1 MIDFSTEV
9 FFQTARSGGKGGQ
22 NVNKVE
28 TMVEAYWPVATS
40 AFFTQEQK
48 ELILQKLANRIN
60 ADGLL
65 LVKSQESRSQLT
77 NKKTALE
84 KMLMLV
90 NSAIVKAKK
99 RIASKPSKAMVQKR
113 IDSKKLQG
121 EKKMRRRKDW

>member
-28 TMVEAYWPVATS
+28 TMAEAYWPVATS

-84 KMLMLV
+84 KMLVLV
-90 NSAIVKAKK
+90 NTAIVKAKK

>member
-28 TMVEAYWPVATS
+28 TMAEAYWPVAAS

-48 ELILQKLANRIN
+48 ELIFQKLANRVN
-60 ADGLL
+60 AEGLL
-65 LVKSQESRSQLT
+65 LVKSQESRSQLA

-84 KMLMLV
+84 KMLVLV
-90 NSAIVKAKK
+90 NTAIVKAKK

-113 IDSKKLQG
+113 IDSKKQQG